1 MTFVERTR
9 LLAFGVFSWA
19 AATMTAAAHL
29 GGPVDAVS
37 PIQAGIGAGLAVA
50 ALLPGRMARFS

>member
-9 LLAFGVFSWA
+9 LLAFGVFGWA
-19 AATMTAAAHL
+19 AGTFSAAAHL
-29 GGPVDAVS
+29 GTLVDAVS
-37 PIQAGIGAGLAVA
+37 PVQAGIGAGLAVV